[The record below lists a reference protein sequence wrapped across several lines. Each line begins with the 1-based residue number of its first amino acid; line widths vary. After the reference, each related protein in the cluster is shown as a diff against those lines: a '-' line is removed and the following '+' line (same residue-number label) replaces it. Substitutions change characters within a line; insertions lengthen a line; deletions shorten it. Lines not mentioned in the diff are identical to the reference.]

1 MTHFISN
8 HSPMDDYMQI
18 LQQVDYKIDNEI
30 ENSYLACNNREK
42 LDGKTSYK
50 RLFKSMKLCLILT
63 AVLFVVVCVMFGI
76 WYHHN
81 DSTILKSITLYST
94 LAVVSLFMIALVLGG
109 IGAYMESHNTAK
121 DKRNYY
127 IKRHKT
133 WVLLNGNIV
142 VVQEARGRGNQ
153 MLIQY
158 VLSSSRITEIPFSE
172 MYIIDDVYSVSR
184 KNNKLIATVD
194 ATKYFLKY
202 PFVSEYSDD
211 RDNVEQCFNYYTKRT
226 HTNME
231 WDENLREIDKLC
243 YALNALK
250 RGTRQ

>member
-1 MTHFISN
+1 
-8 HSPMDDYMQI
+8 
-18 LQQVDYKIDNEI
+18 
-30 ENSYLACNNREK
+30 
-42 LDGKTSYK
+42 
-50 RLFKSMKLCLILT
+50 
-63 AVLFVVVCVMFGI
+63 
-76 WYHHN
+76 
-81 DSTILKSITLYST
+81 
-94 LAVVSLFMIALVLGG
+94 
-109 IGAYMESHNTAK
+109 
-121 DKRNYY
+121 
-127 IKRHKT
+127 
-133 WVLLNGNIV
+133 
-142 VVQEARGRGNQ
+142 